1 MSPPLRIGV
10 LLVGT
15 VQLLDLAAVDL
26 LYMTTP
32 EYLQECSLPQPLI
45 DMGRPC
51 EIHYIAHGEPNTTV
65 NTTSQMSI
73 QLTNSLTDS
82 AVSPGKLD
90 ILVVPGPSPKAM
102 PPAEEYLDFVRAHFA
117 VGTPTL
123 SICTGAFIVGYSGI
137 AKGRSVT
144 APRLLIPEMKKRFPE
159 AKLWDDSV
167 RVVRDGN
174 LWTSGGI
181 TNGHDLVIAYL
192 REHYPAALVN
202 IILVAADI
210 PSRPVAYASS
220 ATGDTFYVLWQII
233 RALPNA
239 VGRLLG
245 GK

>member
-1 MSPPLRIGV
+1 MSTALRIGI

-15 VQLLDLAAVDL
+15 VQLLDLAAIDL
-26 LYMTTP
+26 FYMTTP
-32 EYLQECSLPQPLI
+32 EYLQECSLPQPLV

-51 EIHYIAHGEPNTTV
+51 EIHYIAHNGPNATV

-73 QLTNSLTDS
+73 QLTDSLTGS

-90 ILVVPGPSPKAM
+90 IVVIPGPPPKAM

-117 VGTPTL
+117 AGTPIL
-123 SICTGAFIVGYSGI
+123 SICTGAFVIGYSGI
-137 AKGRSVT
+137 AKGREVT
-144 APRLLIPEMKKRFPE
+144 APRLLVPEMRKRFPE
-159 AKLWDDSV
+159 ANLWDDSL
-167 RVVRDGN
+167 RVARDGN

-202 IILVAADI
+202 TILLAADI
-210 PSRPVAYASS
+210 PSRPTAYASS
-220 ATGDTFYVLWQII
+220 ATGDTVYVLWQVL

-239 VGRLLG
+239 MIRLF

>member
-1 MSPPLRIGV
+1 MSLRIGV

-15 VQLLDLAAVDL
+15 VQLLDLAAIDL

-32 EYLQECSLPQPLI
+32 EYLQECSLPQPLV

-51 EIHYIAHGEPNTTV
+51 SIDYIAHDGANRTV
-65 NTTSQMSI
+65 NTTSQMTI
-73 QLTNSLTDS
+73 QLTNSLTDA
-82 AVSPGKLD
+82 AVSPGKLN
-90 ILVVPGPSPKAM
+90 ILVIPGPPPKAM
-102 PPAEEYLDFVRAHFA
+102 PPAEEYLDFVRDHFA
-117 VGTPTL
+117 ADTPIL
-123 SICTGAFIVGYSGI
+123 SVCTGAFVIGYAGI
-137 AKGRSVT
+137 TKGREVT
-144 APRLLIPEMKKRFPE
+144 APRLLIPEMKRRFPE

-167 RVVRDGN
+167 RVARDGN

-202 IILVAADI
+202 TILVAADI
-210 PSRPVAYASS
+210 PVRPAAYASS
-220 ATGDTFYVLWQII
+220 AAGDTAYVLWQVI

-239 VGRLLG
+239 LSRLFS